1 MLGGWEVGRMK
12 GVCEL
17 FLYTERRESGEKKR
31 KMRMKRMV
39 SSCVSENG
47 NGNGNH
53 RTVLV

>member
-1 MLGGWEVGRMK
+1 MK